1 MPKKIGL
8 TDAKIAAIG
17 PSQDGQVEYRDNLV
31 RGLRLRVGKSGIK
44 TYILRKKYHGR
55 WLNLTLGRHSLR
67 FKLADAR
74 KKARDL
80 LVDIEQ
86 GKDVAKKEGEKR
98 KFSSGVGTVSELAEV
113 YLANEVR
120 GKKRSAAEIERSFNV
135 YILPEIGNR
144 LADTITRRDVS
155 ELNEKVAYGGK
166 RHTPVQ
172 ARNVHRYLSS
182 FYSWALP
189 RLDALPAHPCRD
201 AWCPS
206 PPAARDR
213 VLTDRELAALW
224 HAAFSE
230 GYPFGNFVQMLILTG
245 QRRGEVLGAQ
255 LSEFDIKG
263 RTWTIPGTRAKNGNA
278 NIVPLSSQA
287 LEIVEHVIDQAGLDP
302 NAHEH
307 ANRLLFASETTLENA
322 VSGITRAWNRIRKQ
336 ADKNIG
342 FELSH
347 YRIHDIRRTV
357 ATGLQRLRVPLVV
370 SEAVLNHQSGSAKV
384 GVAAV
389 YHRHEFTEEKRE
401 ALAMWGGELSKI
413 AAKFPLSNGEQS

>member
-1 MPKKIGL
+1 MGKKVGL
-8 TDAKIAAIG
+8 TDARIAGLAL
-17 PSQDGQVEYRDNLV
+17 PVQGQVEYPDNLV

-44 TYILRKKYHGR
+44 TYILRKKCQGR
-55 WLNLTLGRHSLR
+55 WLNLTLGRHSVR

-98 KFSSGVGTVSELAEV
+98 KFSSGAGTVRELAEV

-120 GKKRSAAEIERSFNV
+120 GKKRSAVEIERSFNV
-135 YILPEIGNR
+135 YILPEIGDR
-144 LADTITRRDVS
+144 LADTITRGDVS
-155 ELNEKVAYGGK
+155 KLNEKVAYEGK
-166 RHTPVQ
+166 RPTPVQ

-201 AWCPS
+201 AWCPK

-224 HAAFSE
+224 HSAVE
-230 GYPFGNFVQMLILTG
+230 DGYPFGSFVQQLILTG
-245 QRRGEVLGAQ
+245 QRRSEVLGAT
-255 LSEFDIKG
+255 LSELDLNA
-263 RTWTIPGTRAKNGNA
+263 RTWTVPGNRAKNGKA
-278 NIVPLSSQA
+278 NIIPLSAPA
-287 LEIVEHVIDQAGLDP
+287 LALIKDVIKKADLDTDDP
-302 NAHEH
+302 AHAE
-307 ANRLLFASETTLENA
+307 RLIFASQTTLENA
-322 VSGITRAWNRIRKQ
+322 VSGITRSWNRMRKR
-336 ADKNIG
+336 ADEIIG
-342 FELSH
+342 FEMNH

-357 ATGLQRLRVPLVV
+357 ATGLQRLGIPLVV
-370 SEAVLNHQSGSAKV
+370 SEAVLNHQSGSAKT

-389 YHRHEFTEEKRE
+389 YHHHHFTEEKRE
-401 ALAMWGGELSKI
+401 ALALWANEMTKI
-413 AAKFPLSNGEQS
+413 ASRNNTKR

>member
-1 MPKKIGL
+1 MAKKVGL
-8 TDAKIAAIG
+8 TDAQIAGIR
-17 PSQDGQVEYRDNLV
+17 PPQSGQVEYPDNLV
-31 RGLRLRVGKSGIK
+31 RGLRLRVGASGVK
-44 TYILRKKYHGR
+44 TYILRKRCHGR
-55 WLNLTLGRHSLR
+55 LLNVALGRHSLR

-98 KFSSGVGTVSELAEV
+98 KFSSGIGTVRELVEV

-120 GKKRSAAEIERSFNV
+120 GKKRSATEIERSFNV

-155 ELNEKVAYGGK
+155 ELNEKVAYGGR

-201 AWCPS
+201 AWCPK
-206 PPAARDR
+206 PPEARDR

-224 HAAFSE
+224 HAAVTE
-230 GYPFGNFVQMLILTG
+230 GYPFGSFIQMLVLTG
-245 QRRGEVLGAQ
+245 QRRGEVLGAH
-255 LSEFDIKG
+255 LSEFDIGG
-263 RTWTIPGTRAKNGNA
+263 RTWIIPGTRAKNGNA

-287 LEIVEHVIDQAGLDP
+287 HELVECVIEQAGLDL
-302 NAHEH
+302 HDH
-307 ANRLLFASETTLENA
+307 AYSDQLIFASETTIENA
-322 VSGITRAWNRIRKQ
+322 VSGITRAWKRIRKQ

-342 FELSH
+342 FEMSH
-347 YRIHDIRRTV
+347 FRIHDIRRTV
-357 ATGLQRLRVPLVV
+357 ATGLQRLPR
-370 SEAVLNHQSGSAKV
+370 
-384 GVAAV
+384 
-389 YHRHEFTEEKRE
+389 
-401 ALAMWGGELSKI
+401 
-413 AAKFPLSNGEQS
+413 